1 MQRLILASQSPR
13 RKDLLTNMGF
23 DFDIVVSDVEE
34 KVTKTDP
41 NEIVVE
47 LSKLKAHDVYDKVK
61 PADGTLILAAD
72 TLVFLKNER
81 LGKPADDKDAFR
93 MLRELSGREHH
104 VITGV
109 TLIYQTNGKAEE
121 YSFSEDTSVL
131 FAELSDKEILDYI
144 ATGEPKDKAGSYA
157 IQGKGAKFVKGI
169 NGDYSNVVGLP
180 VPRLY
185 EEMKAHGII

>member
-41 NEIVVE
+41 DEIVVE

-109 TLIYQTNGKAEE
+109 TLIYQTNGKAKE
-121 YSFSEDTSVL
+121 YSFSEGTSVL

>member
-1 MQRLILASQSPR
+1 MQRLILVSQAPR
-13 RKDLLTNMGF
+13 RTDLLTNMGS

-34 KVTKTDP
+34 KVTKTNP

-109 TLIYQTNGKAEE
+109 NLIYQTNGKAEE
-121 YSFSEDTSVL
+121 YSFSEGTSVL

-185 EEMKAHGII
+185 EEMKAQGII